1 LRTEDKEIDG
11 PDIEAAEERRRE
23 SDLVE
28 YKPDE
33 LHDLDGLPESVL
45 EEGETSQVLEAM
57 RAILEGDHVIINDL
71 KLSKR
76 HLVALEALK
85 EAFEGKDRS
94 LSRFIFAEDRRQL
107 LEQALAVLQPE
118 LAALGAQGVVFEDL
132 LEKVGT
138 LREKLDVLEDS
149 EEELIEGRV
158 LSEEEHSDSDDK
170 DDDDDDLDD
179 KKATGKSDQKP
190 SKKPK
195 KPKKKKSGDAASGP
209 EDLSLDGP
217 ERPLPPK
224 GPSTLDNGPPLK
236 EAPKGDTTLLGGKAA
251 ELERGPTTL
260 TGGKA
265 VELERGPTTLVGG
278 KEAVIERGP
287 TTLGDEKE
295 IHQAAANEPRWRRD
309 G

>member
-1 LRTEDKEIDG
+1 MRTEDKEIDG

-23 SDLVE
+23 SELVE

-45 EEGETSQVLEAM
+45 EEGETSEVLEAM
-57 RAILEGDHVIINDL
+57 RAILKGDHVIINDL

-85 EAFEGKDRS
+85 EAFEGKDRN
-94 LSRFIFAEDRRQL
+94 LSRFVFAEDRRQL

-118 LAALGAQGVVFEDL
+118 LAALGAHGAVFEDL

-138 LREKLDVLEDS
+138 LREKLDALEDS

-170 DDDDDDLDD
+170 DDDDDLDD
-179 KKATGKSDQKP
+179 KKATGDKKAN
-190 SKKPK
+190 KKPK
-195 KPKKKKSGDAASGP
+195 KPKKKRGDAAAND
-209 EDLSLDGP
+209 DLSLDGP
-217 ERPLPPK
+217 ERPVPPK
-224 GPSTLDNGPPLK
+224 GPSTLDNGPARNP
-236 EAPKGDTTLLGGKAA
+236 EPKGDTTLLGGKAV

-265 VELERGPTTLVGG
+265 VELERGPTTLTGG
-278 KEAVIERGP
+278 KEAPIERGP

-295 IHQAAANEPRWRRD
+295 IEEAAAHEARWRRSD

>member
-1 LRTEDKEIDG
+1 MRTEDKEIDG

-23 SDLVE
+23 SELVE
-28 YKPDE
+28 YKEDE

-45 EEGETSQVLEAM
+45 EEGETTEVIAAM
-57 RAILEGDHVIINDL
+57 RAVLEGDHVVINDL

-85 EAFEGKDRS
+85 EAVEGKDRN
-94 LSRFIFAEDRRQL
+94 LSRFVFAEDRRQL

-118 LAALGAQGVVFEDL
+118 LAALGAEGAVFEELID
-132 LEKVGT
+132 KVST
-138 LREKLDVLEDS
+138 LRDKLDSLEDS
-149 EEELIEGRV
+149 EEGLIEGRV
-158 LSEEEHSDSDDK
+158 LNEEEHSDSGDK
-170 DDDDDDLDD
+170 DDDDEDLDD
-179 KKATGKSDQKP
+179 KKAFDKKTGKKP
-190 SKKPK
+190 KPK
-195 KPKKKKSGDAASGP
+195 KPKKRVDGAT

-217 ERPLPPK
+217 ERPVPPK
-224 GPSTLDNGPPLK
+224 GPSTLDTGPARN
-236 EAPKGDTTLLGGKAA
+236 EEPKGDTTLLGGKAA

-278 KEAVIERGP
+278 KESVIERGP

-295 IHQAAANEPRWRRD
+295 IEQAAAREARWRRSD